1 MQELN
6 HNDKERKS
14 EDMKSIMQLSREAP
28 RIKAEYPPG
37 TRILLS
43 HMKDPYAPVPD
54 GTKGTVRFVD
64 DIGQIFMN
72 WDNGRSLPLNADEDS
87 FRKLTAEEL
96 AQEAKEQAQ
105 ETEMNMGM

>member
-28 RIKAEYPPG
+28 QK
-37 TRILLS
+37 
-43 HMKDPYAPVPD
+43 
-54 GTKGTVRFVD
+54 
-64 DIGQIFMN
+64 
-72 WDNGRSLPLNADEDS
+72 
-87 FRKLTAEEL
+87 
-96 AQEAKEQAQ
+96 AKEQAQ